1 MKLVLTFIF
10 QVVLTSGICLKIENA
25 FYLSNVYDILLK
37 IEEISHLLESAN
49 VFVMDIRETK
59 LDGSVLNSNLVI
71 EGYDLVR
78 LDRSRK
84 GLF

>member
-10 QVVLTSGICLKIENA
+10 QVVLTSGICLKMENA
-25 FYLSNVYDILLK
+25 FYLSNVNDILLK